1 MRNGSIIGSSAIRII
16 TPVLAGSPRGT
27 STIDTIESA
36 AMPGAPAVAMAA
48 NIDSIS
54 VQKHFACG

>member
-1 MRNGSIIGSSAIRII
+1 
-16 TPVLAGSPRGT
+16 
-27 STIDTIESA
+27 
-36 AMPGAPAVAMAA
+36 MPGAPAVAMAA